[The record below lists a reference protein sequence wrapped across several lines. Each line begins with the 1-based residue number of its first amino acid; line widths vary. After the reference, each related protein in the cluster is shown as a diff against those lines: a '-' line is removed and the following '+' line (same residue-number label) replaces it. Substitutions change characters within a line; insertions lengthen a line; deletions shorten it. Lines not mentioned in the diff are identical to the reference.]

1 MEDVDGPGAEEVVR
15 EAPDAEDGLGEVGGA
30 GGELLR
36 VCVCVC
42 FFFSGIFVSFVRSE
56 SATSFLCF
64 VFFSSSSLRFLSSLS
79 LSPKTIRRTEAAA
92 AGALPEASR
101 AAARTR
107 RRGSRRFIFFFF
119 WLSSLMGVRCGGK
132 TKSELQTL
140 ETLFLLFTFLF
151 GSLTSSPHLLCPS
164 PPRLNRP
171 SPRSSRWS
179 ERSPCSSRPRTR
191 SKEPPKE
198 GGRPTL
204 VRYSDRERLLAINE
218 TV

>member
-36 VCVCVC
+36 VFFF
-42 FFFSGIFVSFVRSE
+42 FFFSGFSFPSSGVSRQRRFCV
-56 SATSFLCF
+56 
-64 VFFSSSSLRFLSSLS
+64 SSSSPPLLFGFSLRILFPRKRYDAPRQQRLGRS
-79 LSPKTIRRTEAAA
+79 RRP
-92 AGALPEASR
+92 AGP
-101 AAARTR
+101 
-107 RRGSRRFIFFFF
+107 RRGRGGEGAGGSSFFFF
-119 WLSSLMGVRCGGK
+119 WLSSLMGVRFGGK